1 MILPRPQKFIAEV
14 IEKEFINSSDKFLLI
29 RFKSKK
35 GTVTDIHAGQ
45 YFSFKIN
52 EKGERRSYSVS
63 YHSNDEFEI
72 VVDISPEGAGSEF
85 LKALDIGMEVD
96 TLGPLGR
103 FVVCESHRQPKLLFI
118 ATGSGIVPLK
128 AMIDDLLCKKHDK
141 REITLYWGLR
151 TRADIFW
158 LDEFNVL
165 KKKSPNFTF
174 YLCLSKPGEELD
186 YLEGRVTKWIGGHF
200 DFLKDHEAYVCGS
213 REMIADVKTLLKE
226 KGMAA
231 ENFHEEQFF

>member
-1 MILPRPQKFIAEV
+1 MNLPRPHKFLSEVLLKEFLDPAQKFLQITFKT
-14 IEKEFINSSDKFLLI
+14 EKPVQLC
-29 RFKSKK
+29 
-35 GTVTDIHAGQ
+35 AGQ
-45 YFSFKIN
+45 YFSFRIN

-63 YHSNDEFEI
+63 ANDGNEFEI

-85 LKALDIGMEVD
+85 LKKLEIGQQID

-103 FVVCESHRQPKLLFI
+103 FVIDEARHQPKLLFI

-128 AMIDDLLCKKHDK
+128 AMIDDLLLKKRDK

-151 TRADIFW
+151 NRADIFW
-158 LDEFNVL
+158 LEEFNLL
-165 KKKSPNFTF
+165 KKNHPNFTF
-174 YLCLSKPGEELD
+174 HLCLSKPDEKTD
-186 YLEGRVTKWIGGHF
+186 FLEGRVTKWIAGHF
-200 DFLKDHEAYVCGS
+200 DVVKDHEAYVCGS
-213 REMIADVKTLLKE
+213 AEMIADVKALLKE